1 MEKRLL
7 GRTGHSSTVVT
18 FGAIVLGKS
27 NLPQKKLD
35 SIVDLAINQH
45 GINHIDIAPSYGNS
59 MEAIAP

>member
-35 SIVDLAINQH
+35 SFKKYLSFNQM
-45 GINHIDIAPSYGNS
+45 NQDVNIDFKHD
-59 MEAIAP
+59 